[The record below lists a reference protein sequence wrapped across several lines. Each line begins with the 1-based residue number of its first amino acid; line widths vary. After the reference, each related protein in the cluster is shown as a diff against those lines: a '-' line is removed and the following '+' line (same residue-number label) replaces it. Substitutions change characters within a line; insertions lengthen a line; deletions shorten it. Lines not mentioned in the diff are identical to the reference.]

1 MQIWRCRGAEML
13 RCKGADKYDVQRH
26 RAQMCRDVDMEVLRC
41 RDGAGAGKEVQRL
54 YKGAKEVQMQRK
66 CRGGKEQV
74 QRC

>member
-1 MQIWRCRGAEML
+1 M
-13 RCKGADKYDVQRH
+13 VQVH
-26 RAQMCRDVDMEVLRC
+26 QVS
-41 RDGAGAGKEVQRL
+41 KEVQRL

>member
-1 MQIWRCRGAEML
+1 MELQRGSELL
-13 RCKGADKYDVQRH
+13 RCKGADKYGGAEVQK
-26 RAQMCRDVDMEVLRC
+26 CRDVDMEVLMC

>member
-1 MQIWRCRGAEML
+1 
-13 RCKGADKYDVQRH
+13 
-26 RAQMCRDVDMEVLRC
+26 MCRDVDMEVLRC

>member
-1 MQIWRCRGAEML
+1 MMCRGGTE
-13 RCKGADKYDVQRH
+13 
-26 RAQMCRDVDMEVLRC
+26 AQMCRDVDMEVLMC

-74 QRC
+74 QRCWNAEAV